1 MRLKKLSGV
10 VLAAVMTVGMCSTAF
25 AADTE
30 LSNGDYTGT
39 IHFLNGNGSGK
50 LSMCD
55 PIFAHEADIE
65 LTDDTAELTFYVA
78 YPIPSFADQGTD
90 GTLKDVVMT
99 IDGTQYKAES
109 DITTK
114 AVKTFD
120 TDASLFGIKA
130 GDQLATQALT
140 LELPRSAVDNLKTQV
155 ETSAYVNVFMNST
168 QNFFVQVTDL
178 KAAALPDTPSEN
190 TQNMEISADVEE
202 QISEPSYTVTVPAS
216 VAMGTLSTEEDNTQ
230 AYKVLVKASD
240 LDGTLSVTA
249 PETGNLNS
257 DKNALAFANSLG
269 TKNVTAVFREIKALA
284 FVLAAGML
292 LQPASV
298 NASSESMKISADIV
312 QEDQKPSYMV
322 VVPSSVALGSLSTQT
337 DTVQNY
343 EVRIKTTDAKG
354 TIEVSAPESGVLH
367 NQENTLEFTNNFGK
381 QQITADQVREANA
394 AGGEQILQGALT
406 IAAEEVSGAKAGNYT
421 GTTTFAISYA
431 ANK

>member
-78 YPIPSFADQGTD
+78 YPIPSFADKGTD

-140 LELPRSAVDNLKTQV
+140 LELPRNAVDNLKTQV

-257 DKNALAFANSLG
+257 DKNALAFANSFG
-269 TKNVTAVFREIKALA
+269 TKNVTADTEGTELTGEIRVTAANVKA
-284 FVLAAGML
+284 AA
-292 LQPASV
+292 
-298 NASSESMKISADIV
+298 
-312 QEDQKPSYMV
+312 
-322 VVPSSVALGSLSTQT
+322 
-337 DTVQNY
+337 
-343 EVRIKTTDAKG
+343 
-354 TIEVSAPESGVLH
+354 
-367 NQENTLEFTNNFGK
+367 
-381 QQITADQVREANA
+381 
-394 AGGEQILQGALT
+394 
-406 IAAEEVSGAKAGNYT
+406 AGNYT